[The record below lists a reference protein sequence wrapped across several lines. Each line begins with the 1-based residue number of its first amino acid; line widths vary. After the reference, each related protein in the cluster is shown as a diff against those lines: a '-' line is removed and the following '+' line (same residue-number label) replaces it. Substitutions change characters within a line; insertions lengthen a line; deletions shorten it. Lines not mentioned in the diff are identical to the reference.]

1 MHDCVGNPDRRVRA
15 GWGVG
20 SSPVPARL
28 ALGLAL
34 GGAMLVAS
42 CVVPAPSDPASQ
54 DRSRA
59 AAASRSPTQ
68 QTLEGTAWQLVRI
81 VSMDDRVF
89 TPDER
94 SKYTLAFEG
103 GGRVLVRADCNR
115 GQGAWSFAEPSQLQF
130 GPLATTRVLCPPG
143 SLYDRFVGD
152 LGYVRSFVMKDG
164 HLFLATLA
172 DGAILEFEPISP

>member
-1 MHDCVGNPDRRVRA
+1 M
-15 GWGVG
+15 
-20 SSPVPARL
+20 
-28 ALGLAL
+28 
-34 GGAMLVAS
+34 
-42 CVVPAPSDPASQ
+42 
-54 DRSRA
+54 
-59 AAASRSPTQ
+59 
-68 QTLEGTAWQLVRI
+68 
-81 VSMDDRVF
+81 
-89 TPDER
+89 
-94 SKYTLAFEG
+94 
-103 GGRVLVRADCNR
+103 LVRADCNR